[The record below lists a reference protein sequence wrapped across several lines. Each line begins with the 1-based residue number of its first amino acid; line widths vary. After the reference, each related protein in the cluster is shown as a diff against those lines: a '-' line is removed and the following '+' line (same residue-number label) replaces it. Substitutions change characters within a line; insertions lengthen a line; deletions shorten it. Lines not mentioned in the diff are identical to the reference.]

1 MTQDSSPGAIEGRL
15 RAWLEAHPTD
25 AAAHKQLG
33 DLYFRLS
40 RHEEAEAQFARALEL
55 APDFAEARWML
66 AGTFAYRGNWA
77 MALSTTQALL
87 RGDPEKAAYLD
98 IEAYA
103 LLQLGEFDSALARY
117 DALRAKYPMAENWK
131 SYGRAL
137 KAVGRSAE
145 AIHAY
150 RQALALKPDY
160 GMAWWSLAELKT
172 FRFESGDI
180 ASISAALE
188 NQEQTGQNRA
198 LLHFALARAYEDAQQ
213 YEAAFEQYRRANAA
227 VRSTLRHDPEQRAG
241 FVRRNKSVFTPAY
254 FDARAG
260 WGSSRSDPIFIVGL
274 PRSGSTLLEQI
285 LASHSQVEPTAE
297 LQALESVIRD
307 RSHKKGRKY
316 PELMEELSASE
327 IRKAGEEYLARAA
340 AYRKLNRPFFIDKMP
355 NNFSYLGAIL
365 TCLPNAKVIDARR
378 HPLGS
383 GFAIFKHY
391 FVEAYSFAFDLA
403 DIGGYYRDYVQL
415 MAHLDAAQP
424 GRVHRVFHEKMIAD
438 PEREI
443 RRLLGYCGLPFEEQC
458 LRFDENARA
467 ILTPSSEQV
476 RRPLAAEATALWRR
490 YERWLE
496 PLKAALGDVLHRYPE
511 VPEFPPPAVVAGWKI
526 PPRMNWGGTGR

>member
-1 MTQDSSPGAIEGRL
+1 MTQDTSPAAVESRL
-15 RAWLEAHPTD
+15 RAWLETHPAD

-40 RHEEAEAQFARALEL
+40 RYEEAEARFAKALEL
-55 APDFAEARWML
+55 APDFAEARWMI
-66 AGTFAYRGNWA
+66 AGTFAYRGNWV

-87 RGDPEKAAYLD
+87 RDDPEKAVYLD

-103 LLQLGEFDSALARY
+103 LLQLGEFEPALARY
-117 DALRAKYPMAENWK
+117 EALLAKYPTAENWK

-137 KAVGRSAE
+137 KAVGRTTE

-150 RQALALKPDY
+150 RQALVLKPDY

-172 FRFESGDI
+172 FRFEPADVG
-180 ASISAALE
+180 ALQMALE
-188 NQEQTGQNRA
+188 SESRPPQNRG

-213 YEAAFEQYRRANAA
+213 YETAFEQYRRANATL
-227 VRSTLRHDPEQRAG
+227 RSTLRHDPEQRAG
-241 FVRRNKSVFTPAY
+241 FVRRNKSVFTPEY
-254 FDARAG
+254 FRACADG
-260 WGSSRSDPIFIVGL
+260 GSSRRDPIFIVGL

-307 RSHKKGRKY
+307 RSQKKGRKY
-316 PELMEELSASE
+316 PELMPDLSPGE
-327 IRKAGEEYLARAA
+327 VREAGEDYLARAA
-340 AYRKLNRPFFIDKMP
+340 DYRKLNRPYFIDKMP
-355 NNFSYLGAIL
+355 NNFTYLGAIL

-391 FVEAYSFAFDLA
+391 FFDKYSFAFDLG
-403 DIGGYYRDYVQL
+403 DIGRYYRDYAEL
-415 MAHLDAAQP
+415 MAHFDAVQP
-424 GRVHRVFHEKMIAD
+424 GRVHRVFYENMVVD

-443 RRLLGYCGLPFEEQC
+443 RRLLAYCGLRFEEQC
-458 LRFDENARA
+458 LRFHENARA
-467 ILTPSSEQV
+467 VLTPSSEQV
-476 RRPLAAEATALWRR
+476 RQPIAAEAKALWRH
-490 YERWLE
+490 YERRLD
-496 PLKAALGDVLHRYPE
+496 PLKSALGDVLERYPE
-511 VPEFPPPAVVAGWKI
+511 VPEFSPVSAPAI
-526 PPRMNWGGTGR
+526 E

>member
-1 MTQDSSPGAIEGRL
+1 MTQDSSSGAIEGRL

-40 RHEEAEAQFARALEL
+40 RHEEAETQFARALEL
-55 APDFAEARWML
+55 APDFAAARWML

-87 RGDPEKAAYLD
+87 RDNPEKAAYID

-103 LLQLGEFDSALARY
+103 LLQLGEFEPALARY
-117 DALRAKYPMAENWK
+117 DALRAKYPTAENWK

-137 KAVGRSAE
+137 KAVGRTAE

-172 FRFESGDI
+172 CRLELVDVAAI
-180 ASISAALE
+180 EKALE
-188 NQEQTGQNRA
+188 NKDQSAQNRA
-198 LLHFALARAYEDAQQ
+198 LLHFALARTHEDAQQ
-213 YEAAFEQYRRANAA
+213 YETAFEQYRRANAA
-227 VRSTLRHDPEQRAG
+227 VHSTLRHDPKQRAG

-260 WGSSRSDPIFIVGL
+260 WGSLRGDPIFIVGL

-297 LQALESVIRD
+297 LQALESVIRE

-316 PELMEELSASE
+316 PELMEDLSAGE
-327 IRKAGEEYLARAA
+327 MLKAGEEYLARAA

-355 NNFSYLGAIL
+355 NNFSYLGALL
-365 TCLPNAKVIDARR
+365 TCLPDAKIIDARR

-403 DIGGYYRDYVQL
+403 DIGRYYRDYVEL
-415 MAHLDAAQP
+415 MAHFDVVRP
-424 GRVHRVFHEKMIAD
+424 GRVHRVFHENMIAD
-438 PEREI
+438 PQREI
-443 RRLLGYCGLPFEEQC
+443 RRLLAYCGLPFEEQC

-476 RRPLAAEATALWRR
+476 RRPIAAEATALWRR
-490 YERWLE
+490 YDRWLE
-496 PLKAALGDVLHRYPE
+496 PLKSALGDALDRYPE
-511 VPEFPPPAVVAGWKI
+511 VPEFPPEPVAASWEMRSRSH
-526 PPRMNWGGTGR
+526 PDNTA